1 MFIKIRDCCPD
12 CGSVKIKKNGHIHNG
27 KQNYRC
33 KECRR
38 SFVANPE
45 NILISQ
51 EKRELIKKLLLERVS
66 LRGICRSVGVSLRWL
81 LGFIV
86 EVYKE
91 SPDSLNISIKFSGKN
106 VEIHILE
113 SEVDE
118 LWRLFGNSRGHQV

>member
-33 KECRR
+33 KECGR
-38 SFVANPE
+38 SFVAHPE

-51 EKRELIKKLLLERVS
+51 EKRELIKKLLLKRVS

-91 SPDSLNISIKFSGKN
+91 SPDSLNITCHSLSPKRLSR
-106 VEIHILE
+106 ILE
-113 SEVDE
+113 LIINTPEPESV
-118 LWRLFGNSRGHQV
+118 